1 MFDRAQVFGFR
12 ASARLLARAHD
23 GHNLVIATKG
33 GRRPDGKTSRAT
45 PARTASA
52 RASKTDCKNYGLKP
66 SASVRRLAVA

>member
-33 GRRPDGKTSRAT
+33 GLRPDGNGITRDAG
-45 PARTASA
+45 P
-52 RASKTDCKNYGLKP
+52 N
-66 SASVRRLAVA
+66 